1 MAMTS
6 PFPPFIFPGLRRCHG
21 TRSREEKHTM
31 TQNAAAL
38 AQKPK
43 KRKMGRLERKNTLVA
58 LSFIAPNFIGFA
70 IFTLIPV
77 VMSVIMSFMD
87 SKTGAIFGA
96 QWVGLNNYA
105 EIFKVA
111 KVSEKIAAGGLM
123 EGLTYFF
130 NRVDLGIALKNTV
143 FYTVVTVPLTLICSI
158 CLALVLN
165 RAVKGAVAFRAI
177 LFFPY
182 VASMVAIC
190 VCWNFMLMKNGPINQ
205 LLMAIGINFNKSWT
219 ADSTM
224 AMWAIILVSV
234 WRSMGYY
241 MVIYLAALQGVPRE
255 LYEAATVDGA
265 NKWQQFWNVT
275 LPQLNPTTFFA
286 SIMLIIGCFK
296 IYDTVA
302 IMTGGGPGRATKML
316 VTYIYDTAFAQFKYG
331 IASAIAMVLL
341 VIVLLVTLIQ
351 FSMEKKFSND

>member
-1 MAMTS
+1 MSQTAT
-6 PFPPFIFPGLRRCHG
+6 
-21 TRSREEKHTM
+21 
-31 TQNAAAL
+31 A
-38 AQKPK
+38 K
-43 KRKMGRLERKNTLVA
+43 KYRMGRLERKNTLVA

-70 IFTLIPV
+70 LFTLIPV
-77 VMSVIMSFMD
+77 VISVIMSFTEWNGGDLAGM
-87 SKTGAIFGA
+87 KWI
-96 QWVGLNNYA
+96 GLQNYS
-105 EIFKVA
+105 EIFATA
-111 KVSEKIAAGGLM
+111 KVGEKIAGDGFF
-123 EGLTYFF
+123 EGMAYFF

-143 FYTVVTVPLTLICSI
+143 FYTIVTVPLTLICAI
-158 CLALVLN
+158 ALALVLN
-165 RAVKGAVAFRAI
+165 KAVKGAVAFRAI

-190 VCWNFMLMKNGPINQ
+190 VCWNFMLMKNGPVNS
-205 LLMAIGINFNKSWT
+205 LLMALGSDFNKTWT

-275 LPQLNPTTFFA
+275 LPQLRPTTFFA

-302 IMTGGGPGRATKML
+302 IMTGGGPGRSTKML
-316 VTYIYDTAFAQFKYG
+316 VTYIYETSFVNYKYG
-331 IASAIAMVLL
+331 MASAIAMVLL
-341 VIVLLVTLIQ
+341 VLVLAVTLVQ
-351 FSMEKKFSND
+351 FRMEKKFSAD

>member
-1 MAMTS
+1 M
-6 PFPPFIFPGLRRCHG
+6 
-21 TRSREEKHTM
+21 
-31 TQNAAAL
+31 
-38 AQKPK
+38 AQKAEAGVRLP
-43 KRKMGRLERKNTLVA
+43 RRQKMGRLERKNTLIA

-70 IFTLIPV
+70 FFTLIPV
-77 VMSVIMSFMD
+77 IMSVFMSLMD

-96 QWVGLNNYA
+96 EWVGFANYA
-105 EIFKVA
+105 DIFNTA
-111 KVSEKIAAGGLM
+111 KVSAKIADGGLL
-123 EGLTYFF
+123 EGLSYFF

-143 FYTVVTVPLTLICSI
+143 FYTIVTVPLTLVCSI

-177 LFFPY
+177 FFFPY

-190 VCWNFMLMKNGPINQ
+190 VCWNFMLMKDGPINQ
-205 LLMAIGINFNKSWT
+205 LLMGLGINFNKSWT

-234 WRSMGYY
+234 WRNMGYY

-255 LYEAATVDGA
+255 LYEAATMDGA

-275 LPQLNPTTFFA
+275 LPQLRPTTFFA

-302 IMTGGGPGRATKML
+302 IMTA
-316 VTYIYDTAFAQFKYG
+316 
-331 IASAIAMVLL
+331 
-341 VIVLLVTLIQ
+341 
-351 FSMEKKFSND
+351 